1 MTSCTCSL
9 IEVVQRYFCT
19 ECGFVTFDAGNC
31 FMSTGKREDGLLM
44 FRESVIRCLEC
55 CSVVAPLAAIVPGRI
70 RKLPLMFIGVAI
82 DATGEL
88 DLESSGVAGRCVA

>member
-1 MTSCTCSL
+1 L

-44 FRESVIRCLEC
+44 FCESVIRSFEC
-55 CSVVAPLAAIVPGRI
+55 CSVVAPLAAIIPGRI
-70 RKLPLMFIGVAI
+70 RKLPLMFIGMTI